1 MPEYP
6 RSYITLCLTDDSP
19 QLYDSEHLMTQ
30 ALAQKM
36 YLIAKQVNDLNA
48 KGKVKAHTGNEKGYA
63 KLFSINNGCRV
74 WAHHTRD
81 DKLIVDLM
89 YTASADDKHP
99 DVVKAAVATFEQFA
113 EDSGYQVSQV
123 PWQHSID
130 KDKPER
136 KQYFFEIT
144 TVGDDAIGE
153 LVDKVRI
160 AFGTNPI
167 RRNEA

>member
-1 MPEYP
+1 
-6 RSYITLCLTDDSP
+6 
-19 QLYDSEHLMTQ
+19 MTE

-48 KGKVKAHTGNEKGYA
+48 KGKVKAQTGNEKGYA

-74 WAHHTRD
+74 WAHHTRA

-89 YTASADDKHP
+89 YTASAEDRHP
-99 DVVKAAVATFEQFA
+99 DVVKGAVNTFERFA
-113 EDSGYQVSQV
+113 KDHGYQVSQV
-123 PWQHSID
+123 PWHHSID

-136 KQYFFEIT
+136 KQYFFEISSLEH
-144 TVGDDAIGE
+144 DAIEE

-160 AFGTNPI
+160 AFGTHPI
-167 RRNEA
+167 RRDEA